1 MEKHANDVRVSIRQR
16 MRTPRAAAIAGIV
29 FSCLLITSLLLIRL
43 SIPASP
49 SGPAT
54 DVIRHAKAISFA
66 LNLLPFAGVAFLW
79 FIGVLRDRMGEREDR
94 FFATV
99 FLGSGLLFAAMIFST
114 AATAGAV
121 IRLLGTGTESP
132 MQMGAYLLARAQIRE
147 LMDIYAMKMA
157 GVFMIITST
166 ISLKTSIAPRWMAF
180 LGYGLALLLLL
191 SVATIAWMSLVFP
204 LWVLLISIYV
214 LIQNL
219 RGQAEAPPATGAE
232 RTSLQAPALINKP
245 TDRAA
250 AKSA

>member
-1 MEKHANDVRVSIRQR
+1 MWISLPAN
-16 MRTPRAAAIAGIV
+16 
-29 FSCLLITSLLLIRL
+29 SL
-43 SIPASP
+43 
-49 SGPAT
+49 GPAT
-54 DVIRHAKAISFA
+54 DVIQHAKTISFA
-66 LNLLPFAGVAFLW
+66 LNLLPFAGIAFLW

-99 FLGSGLLFAAMIFST
+99 FLGSGLLFTAMIFT
-114 AATAGAV
+114 AAAIALGGIRALGAGSESLIQSGIYLFARVAV
-121 IRLLGTGTESP
+121 H
-132 MQMGAYLLARAQIRE
+132 Q
-147 LMDIYAMKMA
+147 LMNIYAVKMA

-166 ISLKTSIAPRWMAF
+166 ISLKTSIAPRWMVF

-232 RTSLQAPALINKP
+232 PASLQAPSPINKP